1 MVSYNAK
8 KGATAVTHSPA
19 DPNVLRLHLV
29 QVTKYRRKVLT
40 EKILKYLQKVFA
52 EIRESWRCRMID
64 VGGED
69 DHIHRLIERHPP
81 LNIATLINNIKSAN
95 SKTVRKTTS
104 LSTSLYFYGSPTS
117 GTQHTLLAVLV
128 M

>member
-1 MVSYNAK
+1 
-8 KGATAVTHSPA
+8 
-19 DPNVLRLHLV
+19 
-29 QVTKYRRKVLT
+29 
-40 EKILKYLQKVFA
+40 
-52 EIRESWRCRMID
+52 MID

-104 LSTSLYFYGSPTS
+104 LSTSLYFTGSPTS
-117 GTQHTLLAVLV
+117 GTRHTLLAVLV